1 MQDLRWN
8 ALWELL
14 ALILICLV
22 VWAVQDA
29 VYALLV
35 FSSVLIVYIVN
46 QLYWLH
52 ELHRWLKKPII
63 NSIPIGSG
71 IWEDIFADLY
81 KQQKST
87 IKARAQISSEL
98 VRFRHAASALPDG
111 VVVLD
116 SIDKIEWCNPAA
128 EAQLGLS
135 LAHDVNQPIY
145 YLLRQ
150 EEFTQ
155 YLNHKD
161 FSEPIRLKSARN
173 LEMLLE
179 IVLIPFGA
187 KQKLLISRDITKIE
201 KLDHM
206 RRDFIAN
213 VSHELRTP
221 LTVVGGFL
229 ETMMDMPDG
238 VPDAN
243 RGYFEMMI
251 EQTDRMR
258 ALIEDLLT
266 LSQLENSPNPQSE
279 SQINI
284 KQLVDMI
291 ANEGKSI
298 SNQRHTISAEIDD
311 SLQLMGAAQEL
322 HSAFGNLVTNAIRYT
337 PAGGEIKLYWQLHQN
352 EAVFSVTD
360 TGIGIDQKHLDRLTE
375 RFYRVDRSRS
385 RETGGTGLGLSI
397 VKHILTRH
405 QGRLEVTSE
414 LGRGSVFSAI
424 FPISR
429 VVRTDN
435 STI

>member
-8 ALWELL
+8 AFWECLT
-14 ALILICLV
+14 LILICLV
-22 VWAVQDA
+22 VWAA
-29 VYALLV
+29 ESPLYALLI
-35 FSSVLIVYIVN
+35 FSLVLIVYIVN

-52 ELHRWLKKPII
+52 QLHRWLKKPII
-63 NSIPIGSG
+63 NNIPTGSG

-87 IKARAQISSEL
+87 IKTRAQISSEL

-111 VVVLD
+111 IVVLD

-128 EAQLGLS
+128 EEQLGLS
-135 LAHDVNQPIY
+135 LTHDIDQPIY

-150 EEFTQ
+150 EEFIS
-155 YLNHKD
+155 YLQNKD
-161 FSEPIRLKSARN
+161 YSEPTRLKSSRN

-179 IVLIPFGA
+179 ITLIPFGTR
-187 KQKLLISRDITKIE
+187 QKLLISRDITKIE
-201 KLDHM
+201 RLDHM

-229 ETMMDMPDG
+229 ETMMDMPNG
-238 VPDAN
+238 VPEASRN
-243 RGYFEMMI
+243 YFEMML
-251 EQTDRMR
+251 EQTGRMR

-266 LSQLENSPNPQSE
+266 LSQLENGANPKAESE
-279 SQINI
+279 INVE
-284 KQLVDMI
+284 QLINMI
-291 ANEGKSI
+291 MNEGNSI
-298 SNQRHTISAEIDD
+298 SQNKHTITANIDKN
-311 SLQLMGAAQEL
+311 LNLIGAAEEL

-337 PAGGEIKLYWQLHQN
+337 PKGGQIKLSWYLNNN
-352 EAVFSVTD
+352 EAVFSVAD
-360 TGIGIDQKHLDRLTE
+360 TGIGIDQIHLDRLTE

-405 QGRLEVTSE
+405 HARLEVTSE
-414 LGRGSVFSAI
+414 LDQGSVFSAI
-424 FPISR
+424 FPINR
-429 VVRTDN
+429 IIKT
-435 STI
+435 